1 MEGNT
6 HFDNP
11 DLFSD
16 SSISSREQKLFENK
30 DFSTGVEEINLTFGT
45 VPTGRVETLERSQ
58 QKENVSAP
66 DENDMI
72 QKEDRKPFENEDFVC
87 NICQKRCV
95 DITDLTEHISATHSY
110 KVFPCNFCPDIFF
123 KKKKLKEHKKC
134 VHPNERK
141 QRKKDST
148 KEKNVKKDTIPSK
161 LEVASENS
169 QAKNNVSLA
178 FGGKPN
184 YYEADLDKDFRC
196 ERCYRG
202 FDRKLNL
209 VIHMKKYHGETI
221 PSQKAIAKQKS
232 QESGA
237 KEGGVQQES
246 LQTHEKNVFRLVTRI
261 LFGFAT

>member
-6 HFDNP
+6 HFHNP
-11 DLFSD
+11 DLFSGG
-16 SSISSREQKLFENK
+16 SISSREQKLFESK
-30 DFSTGVEEINLTFGT
+30 DFSTGVGEINLTFGD
-45 VPTGRVETLERSQ
+45 VPTGRGANLERSQ
-58 QKENVSAP
+58 QKENVSSS

-72 QKEDRKPFENEDFVC
+72 QKEDKKPFQNEDFVC
-87 NICQKRCV
+87 NICQKKCI
-95 DITDLTEHISATHSY
+95 DITDLTQHLASHSY
-110 KVFPCNFCPDIFF
+110 KVFPCDFCPDIFF
-123 KKKKLKEHKKC
+123 KKKKLKEHRKL

-141 QRKKDST
+141 RRKKDST
-148 KEKNVKKDTIPSK
+148 KEKNVKKDTIPSR
-161 LEVASENS
+161 SEAVSEKS
-169 QAKNNVSLA
+169 QAKNNVGLGL
-178 FGGKPN
+178 GGKPN

-237 KEGGVQQES
+237 KEGGGQQES
-246 LQTHEKNVFRLVTRI
+246 LPTPEKNVFR
-261 LFGFAT
+261 